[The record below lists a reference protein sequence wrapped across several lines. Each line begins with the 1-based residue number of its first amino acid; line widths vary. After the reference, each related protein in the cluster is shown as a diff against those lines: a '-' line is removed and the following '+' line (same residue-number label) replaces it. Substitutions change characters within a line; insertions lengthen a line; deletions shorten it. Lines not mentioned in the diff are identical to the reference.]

1 MRILKLVAAAAIAF
15 GTMGALSV
23 PTPGSTVEA
32 QRHWRGDGHRHDW
45 RGDRGYRGRGDER
58 GRHWRGYRGR
68 HYGWRNRRVCR
79 WVWRHGLRDRVCR
92 WVRVRYWR

>member
-15 GTMGALSV
+15 GTKGALSV
-23 PTPGSTVEA
+23 PTPGSTAEA
-32 QRHWRGDGHRHDW
+32 QRGDW

-58 GRHWRGYRGR
+58 GRHWRGDRGR

-79 WVWRHGLRDRVCR
+79 WVWRHGHRQRVCR
-92 WVRVRYWR
+92 MMRVRYWR